1 MQNLSTDSRLDL
13 EIPLCRGNWHRLTP
27 WSKKMVLGW
36 LEAGEIGRAE
46 TYIAILNNVP
56 PPPQTKSKIYYLDTA
71 PRTFEKSRQEIQTL
85 LKNRRGLT
93 QLQVLRWIQNRPDIF
108 EFSELVAEVPGREM
122 ALRTC
127 VRSLHRDKIITW
139 WHPPGKINNKY
150 QRIDGAEPL
159 IQSAIKDLERF
170 VTRRAALKWIAASE
184 GKYFSIAELKSA
196 MDGRHS
202 RLIEALIPS
211 LVRRRVLESVCK
223 KGDLANLYRLN
234 PD

>member
-1 MQNLSTDSRLDL
+1 MQQI
-13 EIPLCRGNWHRLTP
+13 EIPLCRENWHRLTP
-27 WSKKMVLGW
+27 WSKKIVLGW
-36 LEAGEIGRAE
+36 LDEGEIGRAE

-56 PPPQTKSKIYYLDTA
+56 PPPQTKTKIYYLDTA
-71 PRTFEKSRQEIQTL
+71 PRTFEKSRQEIHTL
-85 LKNRRGLT
+85 LENKRGLT
-93 QLQVLRWIQNRPDIF
+93 LLQVLRWIQNRPDIF

-139 WHPPGKINNKY
+139 WHPPGAINNKY
-150 QRIDGAEPL
+150 QRLDGTELL
-159 IQSAIKDLERF
+159 IQSAIEDLERF
-170 VTRRAALKWIAASE
+170 VTRRAALKWISASD

-196 MDGRHS
+196 MNGRHS
-202 RLIEALIPS
+202 RLIDALIPS
-211 LVRRRVLESVCK
+211 LVRRRVLESIRK

>member
-1 MQNLSTDSRLDL
+1 MQQI
-13 EIPLCRGNWHRLTP
+13 EIPLCRENWHRLTP
-27 WSKKMVLGW
+27 WSKKIVLGW
-36 LEAGEIGRAE
+36 LDEGEIVRAE

-85 LKNRRGLT
+85 LENKRGLT
-93 QLQVLRWIQNRPDIF
+93 LLQVLRWIQNRPDIF
-108 EFSELVAEVPGREM
+108 EFSELVAEVPGRVM

-139 WHPPGKINNKY
+139 WHPPGEINNKY
-150 QRIDGAEPL
+150 KRIAGAEPL
-159 IQSAIKDLERF
+159 IQTAIEDLERF
-170 VTRRAALKWIAASE
+170 VTRRAALKWISASD
-184 GKYFSIAELKSA
+184 GKYFSIAELKSD

-211 LVRRRVLESVCK
+211 LVRRRVLESIRK
-223 KGDLANLYRLN
+223 NGDLANLYRLN

>member
-1 MQNLSTDSRLDL
+1 MQQI
-13 EIPLCRGNWHRLTP
+13 EIPLCRENWHRLTP

-36 LEAGEIGRAE
+36 LDEGEIGRAE

-56 PPPQTKSKIYYLDTA
+56 PPPRTKSKIYYLDTA

-85 LKNRRGLT
+85 LENKRGLT
-93 QLQVLRWIQNRPDIF
+93 LLQVLRWIQNRPDIF

-139 WHPPGKINNKY
+139 WHPPGAINNKY
-150 QRIDGAEPL
+150 QRLDGTELL
-159 IQSAIKDLERF
+159 IQSAIEDLERF
-170 VTRRAALKWIAASE
+170 VTRRAALKWISASD

-202 RLIEALIPS
+202 RLIDALIPS

-223 KGDLANLYRLN
+223 KGDLANLYRLM